1 MKAEIIAIG
10 TEVLMGQVVNTNAA
24 YISEE
29 LLKIGVDVY
38 HHTVV
43 GDNPSRMQESI
54 ALAGRRSDLVIISGG
69 LGPTKD
75 DITKKIV
82 ANTLNLELVENKE
95 SLDQIKEF
103 YRKSNR
109 RMPQSNVNQAL
120 MIEGAEVMPND
131 NGMAPGAF
139 LHHEGTIYSMVPGV
153 PIEMKQMV
161 SKYLVQLLQN
171 ELTEEGI
178 VESKIIRF
186 YNITES
192 QLAESL
198 DEWIENQTNPT
209 IAIYVNNYEPTIRIS
224 AKAKTLD
231 EANQM
236 ISSVEEEIREKMSE
250 NIYGTGDLSIRD
262 KVVSLIH
269 DKGIQLK
276 IVESQ
281 ARNILSNAF
290 VNSDYSVVPEVVS
303 VNDHERLKQ
312 KYNMKKLDDES
323 IKTLLLSEINKQ
335 NISGA
340 IIVLGDEDH
349 GNETNSGLKSVY
361 LYFMYEDRLIKEHV
375 NLSYRK
381 VVGSKVIEVALM
393 SKLYDV
399 IKR

>member
-43 GDNPSRMQESI
+43 GDNPKRMQESI

-82 ANTLNLELVENKE
+82 ADTLNLDLVENKK

-109 RMPQSNVNQAL
+109 RMPQSNVNQVM
-120 MIEGAEVMPND
+120 MIDGAEVMPND

-139 LHHEGTIYSMVPGV
+139 LHHDETIYAMVPGV

-192 QLAESL
+192 QLAELL
-198 DEWIENQTNPT
+198 DEWIENQSNPT

-231 EANQM
+231 KANQM

-276 IVESQ
+276 IIESQ

-290 VNSDYSVVPEVVS
+290 VNSDYNVVPEVVS

-312 KYNMKKLDDES
+312 KYNIKNLDDES
-323 IKTLLLSEINKQ
+323 IKTLLLNEINKH
-335 NISGA
+335 NTNGA
-340 IIVLGDEDH
+340 IMVLGDEDH
-349 GNETNSGLKSVY
+349 GNETNNGLKSAY

-375 NLSYRK
+375 DLSYRK
-381 VVGSKVIEVALM
+381 VVGLKVMEVALM

-399 IKR
+399 IK